1 MADTAIQFSVL
12 GISDK
17 IFSFNTPPDPSP
29 EVLGKLDLKLAVETL
44 FEPAAEVVTIR
55 LDIRTFYKQGIP
67 EQPTKQIRL
76 IRYLG
81 EMHFHAQG
89 ARDQFADPGQAG
101 EFLLPRQFVA
111 TLLAITFST
120 CRGIVY
126 ARLGGSEIRHMIL
139 PLVQPMQVL
148 EKSGEFIRPGLQ
160 TD

>member
-1 MADTAIQFSVL
+1 MADTAIQFSVQ
-12 GISDK
+12 GIDDK
-17 IFSFNTPPDPSP
+17 IFSFNTPSDCSP
-29 EVLGKLDLKLAVETL
+29 EALGKLDLKLAVETL
-44 FEPAAEVVTIR
+44 FEPVGEVVTIR
-55 LDIRTFYKQGIP
+55 LDIRTFYKHSLA
-67 EQPTKQIRL
+67 EQPTKQVRL

-89 ARDQFADPGQAG
+89 ARDQFADPDQEG

-120 CRGIVY
+120 CRGIIY
-126 ARLGGSEIRHMIL
+126 ARLGGSEMRHMIL

-148 EKSGEFIRPGLQ
+148 EKSGEFIRPSLQ